1 MSYVPPA
8 PRAFEPVWLSPDDV
22 KSWLRINNEDASD
35 DALILAACAQTEPYV
50 QRCRGEW
57 MLADPDDAATMRY
70 QPDSETYQG
79 ARMYAAR
86 EYRRRNSP
94 AGIEVFGDTTSF
106 VTRYDPDID
115 RALQTG
121 AYARPVIA

>member
-1 MSYVPPA
+1 MSTPTPFV
-8 PRAFEPVWLSPDDV
+8 FEPKWLSPTDV
-22 KSWLRINNEDASD
+22 KSWLRINNEDSSD
-35 DALILAACAQTEPYV
+35 DALIVAVCAQTEPYAE
-50 QRCRGEW
+50 RCRPEW
-57 MLADPDDAATMRY
+57 RVPDPDDETKTVYA
-70 QPDSETYQG
+70 PDSETYQG

-94 AGIEVFGDTTSF
+94 AGIEVFGDVTSF

>member
-1 MSYVPPA
+1 MSA
-8 PRAFEPVWLSPDDV
+8 PTPFDFEPKWLSPDDV

-35 DALILAACAQTEPYV
+35 DALIEAACAQTEPYV
-50 QRCRGEW
+50 ERCRPEW
-57 MLADPDDAATMRY
+57 RVTDPDAGTTEYKPDA
-70 QPDSETYQG
+70 ETYQG

-94 AGIEVFGDTTSF
+94 AGIEVFGDVTSF
-106 VTRYDPDID
+106 VSRYDPDID

>member
-1 MSYVPPA
+1 MSIPA
-8 PRAFEPVWLSPDDV
+8 REFEPVWLSPDDV
-22 KSWLRINNEDASD
+22 KSWLKLAGSDASD
-35 DALILAACAQTEPYV
+35 DALILAVCAQTEPYV
-50 QRCRGEW
+50 ERCRPEW
-57 MLADPDDAATMRY
+57 TLPDPDASGDGALKY

-94 AGIEVFGDTTSF
+94 SGIESFGDVTSF
-106 VTRYDPDID
+106 VARWDPDID

-121 AYARPVIA
+121 AWARPVIA